1 VKKFEITEAQLTA
14 IVYLTDT
21 ISAMIGC
28 GDPDFDGQGEKAV
41 KAVDRML
48 KKNGYKRKYN

>member
-1 VKKFEITEAQLTA
+1 M
-14 IVYLTDT
+14 TDD

-28 GDPDFDGQGEKAV
+28 GDKDSDDKWRKNV

-48 KKNGYKRKYN
+48 KKNGIKRKFK